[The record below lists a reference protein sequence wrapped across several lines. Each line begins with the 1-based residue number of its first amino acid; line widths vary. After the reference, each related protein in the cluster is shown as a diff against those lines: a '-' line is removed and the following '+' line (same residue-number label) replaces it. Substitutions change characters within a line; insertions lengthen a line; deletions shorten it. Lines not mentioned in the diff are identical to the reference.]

1 MSDIQIGQLP
11 LTTSLYDASQL
22 PIETANVT
30 YKIYGTSI
38 KDYVTSLAFL
48 NSAGNIT
55 IGNIAY
61 PANLNTS
68 GNVYSNSLIVTGNVY
83 GTLSVATQLGIT
95 QTGTLGNL
103 VVAGNIT
110 AGNVAGTQ
118 IQANTAIFKDIYGN
132 IKTPAQTSIT
142 SVGSLIGLT
151 ATGDVEFSNSTPST
165 DTTTGALV
173 VAGGVGIGGNV
184 NVGGYIKTPT
194 PIPESNDTQVATT
207 AWVKSFATAKA
218 DLNSPNF
225 TGLPTFPEGTVATT
239 QPPGTNNSKLATTEF
254 VNEANVG
261 LANRVNYLL
270 TSKAPLANP
279 TFTGTVGGIT
289 KLMVGLGLVDNTND
303 ASKPVSAPTL
313 SALNLKANIDSPTFT
328 GTVNLPPNTLATTQ
342 LAGTSNTA
350 VATTSFVTTALASA
364 VPTGTVLMWPGTSAP
379 SGYLICNGGA
389 VSRTTFAS
397 LFLVISTTFGVGDNS
412 TTFNVPNF
420 TNRMPYGPGSSVAIG
435 SAGGSKDA
443 VAVSHNHEFTGSTNL
458 VDLDHNH
465 NETWA
470 GPSGGTN
477 TAARLNYSGPPPVTG
492 GMNQNRFHSHSVT
505 GTSDS
510 GKNLSGGSL
519 GPGTDLNLPPY
530 LGINFIIKT

>member
-11 LTTSLYDASQL
+11 LTTSLYGNSQL

-95 QTGTLGNL
+95 RTGTLGNL
-103 VVAGNIT
+103 VVTGNVT
-110 AGNVAGTQ
+110 AGNVAGIQ
-118 IQANTAIFKDIYGN
+118 IQANTGIFKDIYGN

-151 ATGDVEFSNSTPST
+151 ATGNVEFSNSTSSN

-173 VAGGVGIGGNV
+173 IAGGVGIGGNV

-194 PIPESNDTQVATT
+194 PAPGSNDTQVATT

-218 DLNSPNF
+218 DLNSPTF
-225 TGLPTFPEGTVATT
+225 TGAPVFPSDTT
-239 QPPGTNNSKLATTEF
+239 AITQAPGTNNTKLATTEF

-261 LANRVNYLL
+261 LANRVNSLL
-270 TSKAPLANP
+270 SSKAPLNNP
-279 TFTGTVGGIT
+279 TFSGNVNGIT

-328 GTVNLPPNTLATTQ
+328 GTVNLPANALATTQ
-342 LAGTSNTA
+342 PAGTSNTA

-364 VPTGTVLMWPGTSAP
+364 VPTGTILMWSTSSAP

-389 VSRTTFAS
+389 IGRTTYAS
-397 LFLVISTTFGVGDNS
+397 LFSVISTTFGPGDNS

-420 TNRMPYGPGSSVAIG
+420 TNRMPIGPGSLASVG
-435 SAGGSKDA
+435 STGGSKDA
-443 VAVSHNHEFTGSTNL
+443 VVVAHTHSITDPGHFHATNWNNINDFNQGGQAPGAEQFPDDIQGTFGINTDTKTTGISLSSEGVS
-458 VDLDHNH
+458 
-465 NETWA
+465 
-470 GPSGGTN
+470 
-477 TAARLNYSGPPPVTG
+477 
-492 GMNQNRFHSHSVT
+492 
-505 GTSDS
+505 
-510 GKNLSGGSL
+510 
-519 GPGTDLNLPPY
+519 GTDKNLPPY
-530 LGINFIIKT
+530 LGIYFIIKT